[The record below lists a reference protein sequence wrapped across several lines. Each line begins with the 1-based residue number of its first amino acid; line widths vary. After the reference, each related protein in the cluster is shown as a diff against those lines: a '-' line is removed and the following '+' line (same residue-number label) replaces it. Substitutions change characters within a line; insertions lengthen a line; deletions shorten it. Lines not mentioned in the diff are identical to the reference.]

1 MNVCII
7 YSDMSSVNEVYS
19 DMLLFIV
26 TSPRN
31 GPNGRVKRELLGPW
45 GDHSMLP
52 AASTMEMTSRSCS
65 SLGASTATAT
75 HSMMRGSLI
84 STLGG
89 GGR

>member
-1 MNVCII
+1 MPRPT
-7 YSDMSSVNEVYS
+7 VNEVYS

-31 GPNGRVKRELLGPW
+31 GPNGRVKRELLGQW
-45 GDHSMLP
+45 GEVAMLP
-52 AASTMEMTSRSCS
+52 AASTMEMTSRSYS
-65 SLGASTATAT
+65 SLGGLTPTTT
-75 HSMMRGSLI
+75 HSMMRGSLS

>member
-31 GPNGRVKRELLGPW
+31 GPNWRVKRELLGQW
-45 GDHSMLP
+45 EEVAMLP
-52 AASTMEMTSRSCS
+52 AASTMEMTSRSYS
-65 SLGASTATAT
+65 SLG
-75 HSMMRGSLI
+75 G
-84 STLGG
+84 
-89 GGR
+89 

>member
-1 MNVCII
+1 MCECV

-19 DMLLFIV
+19 GMLLFIV

-31 GPNGRVKRELLGPW
+31 GPNWNLREPLGRW
-45 GDHSMLP
+45 GGMTMLP
-52 AASTMEMTSRSCS
+52 AASTMEMTSRSYS
-65 SLGASTATAT
+65 SLGALTTTAT

-84 STLGG
+84 STPGG